1 MPTALD
7 QHSDGKIEIEAIFV
21 KPITMPESLP
31 TIVNACESAII
42 YKLPLATI
50 DYTSDPVRWGNSPG
64 LSLLEHLDRHDAELQ
79 FLRKSLETTKISL
92 DTTKMRITDLESE
105 VS

>member
-7 QHSDGKIEIEAIFV
+7 QYSEGKMEIEAILV
-21 KPITMPESLP
+21 KPISMPESIP
-31 TIVNACESAII
+31 TIVNAFESAIV

-50 DYTSDPVRWGNSPG
+50 DDTSDPVRWGYSPG
-64 LSLLEHLDRHDAELQ
+64 LNLLEHLDRHVAELQ
-79 FLRKSLETTKISL
+79 FLRKSLETTKTSFE
-92 DTTKMRITDLESE
+92 TTKMRVTDLEFE